1 MNLRAKSDGNAAS
14 SFTFTGVSCAICLS
28 CSHRLYKGH
37 LLNRNV
43 LAALGVSEECA
54 SRNARSTSV
63 GALLLRA
70 VVLLSL
76 PSTGSGRSWCCR
88 QVGTIGRSF
97 GYTRGACG
105 SRSPSRSESTG
116 CKTAL
121 DRNLLGLPSQDVS
134 WSRSRSAVVLLSLP
148 RRSLMVAARRFPPK
162 ATMAREGPLAPAL
175 AWWYSPVGGFDLRD
189 HASGKLRAH
198 HARG

>member
-1 MNLRAKSDGNAAS
+1 MVNLRAKSDGNAAS

-76 PSTGSGRSWCCR
+76 PLTGSGRSWCCR
-88 QVGTIGRSF
+88 QVDTIGRSF
-97 GYTRGACG
+97 GYICGACG
-105 SRSPSRSESTG
+105 SRSPSKSESTG
-116 CKTAL
+116 WGIAMAGGERVSSASVRYLRSNSQTCSCKGSGVVVAPVPTTA
-121 DRNLLGLPSQDVS
+121 PPIE
-134 WSRSRSAVVLLSLP
+134 SRGVRTGP
-148 RRSLMVAARRFPPK
+148 R
-162 ATMAREGPLAPAL
+162 
-175 AWWYSPVGGFDLRD
+175 
-189 HASGKLRAH
+189 
-198 HARG
+198 